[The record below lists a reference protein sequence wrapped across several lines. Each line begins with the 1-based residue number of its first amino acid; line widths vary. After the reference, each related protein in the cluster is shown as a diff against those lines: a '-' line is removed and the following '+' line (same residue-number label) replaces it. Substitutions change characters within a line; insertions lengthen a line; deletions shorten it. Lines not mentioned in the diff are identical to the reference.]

1 MSNLNVEFKIDLT
14 DDDGRTFETKLRI
27 LEKFMARADLAVSN
41 QNKETLVATGHGE
54 LSYSR
59 TVEQLTEARFNYT
72 CATQKLG

>member
-1 MSNLNVEFKIDLT
+1 MSNLNVEFKIYLT

-41 QNKETLVATGHGE
+41 QNKETLVATGKGE

-59 TVEQLTEARFNYT
+59 MVEQLTEARFNYT
-72 CATQKLG
+72 CTTQRLG